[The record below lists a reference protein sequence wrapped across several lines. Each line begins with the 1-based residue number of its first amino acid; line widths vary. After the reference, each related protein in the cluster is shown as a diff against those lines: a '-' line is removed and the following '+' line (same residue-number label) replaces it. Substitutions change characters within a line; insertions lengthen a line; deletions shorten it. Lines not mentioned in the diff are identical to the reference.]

1 MASSL
6 PQNADFLI
14 IGGGTSGLV
23 VANRLSEDPSI
34 QVVVLESGPDRTA
47 DPRVK
52 DPNAWPTLAGSELD
66 WQMKTVP
73 QTGLNNREQNLP
85 AGKMLGGSS
94 ALNGLM
100 WVPPSRAGIDAWADL
115 GNPDWNWESLLPYL
129 QRSYSA
135 SRLGHNIQDG
145 TERLVK
151 DTIQLA
157 YPARAE
163 KSDAPVLEAWNK
175 ALEEQGYEFTAEVL
189 GGRKTV
195 GARDFIATIDPSGSR
210 SSANSTYA
218 RVDRPNLHIVTEA
231 TVRKILLVST
241 DDESSKDVVATGVE
255 VEVDGQIITVCAKK
269 EVILAAGA
277 FHTPKLLELSG
288 IGQKDR
294 LTELGIPVL
303 IDLPG
308 VGENL
313 QNHIM
318 AAIPT
323 QLKIEG
329 ITPGIKATAFTRLDK
344 DNQEHVFS
352 LSLSS
357 NNKSRN
363 HEHIIK
369 SILRSPDEASAFFI
383 LGVMPGGI
391 AILGVIS
398 SFPFSRGSI
407 HISSS
412 AFDVKPDIDVQALA
426 NEMDIEILA
435 HHVQSMQK
443 LASSPALEHVI
454 QPIELPRE
462 LEALKKALR
471 EAMATTAGHTCGTA
485 AMLPRQAGGVVDQ
498 SLRVYGAANLRVVD
512 ASIFPLIPHAN
523 PLSTV
528 YAVAEK
534 AGELIKPVI

>member
-6 PQNADFLI
+6 PQNADYLI

-23 VANRLSEDPSI
+23 VANRLSEDPNI
-34 QVVVLESGPDRTA
+34 QVVVLESGPDRTS

-66 WQMKTVP
+66 WQLKTVP

-94 ALNGLM
+94 ALNGLV

-129 QRSYSA
+129 QKSYSA
-135 SRLGHNIQDG
+135 SRLGQNVQDG
-145 TERLVK
+145 TDIDRQEK
-151 DTIQLA
+151 DTIRLA
-157 YPARAE
+157 NPARAE

-175 ALEEQGYEFTAEVL
+175 ALEEQGYDFSAEIL
-189 GGRKTV
+189 GGQKTV
-195 GARDFIATIDPSGSR
+195 GSRDFIATIDPSGSR
-210 SSANSTYA
+210 SSADSTYA

-231 TVRKILLVST
+231 TVRKILLAGA
-241 DDESSKDVVATGVE
+241 DDEQSTDVVATGVE
-255 VEVDGQIITVCAKK
+255 VEVDGQIITLFAKK
-269 EVILAAGA
+269 EVILAAGG

-357 NNKSRN
+357 NDNTQS

-369 SILRSPDEASAFFI
+369 SILRSPDEASAFYIF
-383 LGVMPGGI
+383 GVMPGGI
-391 AILGVIS
+391 AILGIIS
-398 SFPFSRGSI
+398 SFPFSRGSV

-412 AFDVKPDIDVQALA
+412 EFDVKSDIDVQALA

-435 HHVQSMQK
+435 RHVQNMQK

-454 QPIELPRE
+454 QPFESPVE
-462 LEALKKALR
+462 LEALKEALR
-471 EAMATTAGHTCGTA
+471 EAIA
-485 AMLPRQAGGVVDQ
+485 ALTDQ
-498 SLRVYGAANLRVVD
+498 TSHMMVYHIIVQYLFENL
-512 ASIFPLIPHAN
+512 S
-523 PLSTV
+523 
-528 YAVAEK
+528 K
-534 AGELIKPVI
+534 